1 MIAFGW
7 PRSSYAIVNAC
18 LVKLLSGDLNSPNQY
33 AFEEKIHN
41 NRQVAPAL
49 FSLNV
54 GHIGAPDL
62 IGSTN
67 IELPA

>member
-7 PRSSYAIVNAC
+7 PRSSYAIVKAC
-18 LVKLLSGDLNSPNQY
+18 LVKLLSDDLNSPNQY

-49 FSLNV
+49 HV
-54 GHIGAPDL
+54 GHIATPDL
-62 IGSTN
+62 IGPTN